1 MALTVDRAL
10 DGPDAPPALIAA
22 RGWIGTP
29 YFIGQ
34 ALRGVGCDCVGLVR
48 GVWSDVTGRP
58 APPAPPF
65 RPDWSNAPGR
75 ALVDACRRYM
85 RPLHPSEA
93 APGDAVVLRM
103 AGGREAHC
111 GILDHGDMIIHAVE
125 GVGVARVPFAA
136 FRPAVTF
143 AARFPL

>member
-1 MALTVDRAL
+1 MADQDCAGLS
-10 DGPDAPPALIAA
+10 GPAFVLSAA
-22 RGWIGTP
+22 RLWIGTP

-34 ALRGVGCDCVGLVR
+34 AVRGVGCDCVGLVR

-65 RPDWSNAPGR
+65 RADWYDAPGR

-85 RPLHPSEA
+85 LPRDLSA
-93 APGDAVVLRM
+93 AQPGDVVVLRM

-111 GILDHGDMIIHAVE
+111 GILDTGGQMIHAVE
-125 GVGVARVPFAA
+125 GVGVARVPFDA
-136 FRPAVTF
+136 FRPVVTF
-143 AARFPL
+143 AAAFPLK